1 MTILELN
8 INYIFLFIMYAKY
21 IDNGSRIAG
30 TPRKNDIGQKSLNF
44 QLEFNRPQF
53 VSPIIF

>member
-30 TPRKNDIGQKSLNF
+30 TPRKNDIGQKSLN
-44 QLEFNRPQF
+44 L
-53 VSPIIF
+53 